1 MEAVSIVLGQDDAYD
16 RAVHGDDK
24 LPALREGGDLQF
36 ITKDH
41 ALVSGRAG
49 ICIAFSVE
57 VDGKLRRAQA
67 TTTVRNMQ
75 MLAAALS
82 GRYDENGMVR
92 PHLDRRQD
100 ER

>member
-1 MEAVSIVLGQDDAYD
+1 MEHVQILLGQDAEYD

-24 LPALREGGDLQF
+24 LPALKEAGDLQF

-49 ICIAFSVE
+49 IVITFTVD
-57 VDGKLRRAQA
+57 VDGKPRRAQA

-75 MLAAALS
+75 MLAAAIT
-82 GRYDENGMVR
+82 GRYDEDGRVR
-92 PHLDRRQD
+92 PHLDRS
-100 ER
+100 